1 MRKFEVGKIYMD
13 TDSVELGTA
22 RPYVEIEVVK
32 RTEKTIFFKYT
43 ERSLT
48 QSEKAER
55 KKITK
60 SYLEYEVIDFDCCPS
75 APQIAA

>member
-1 MRKFEVGKIYMD
+1 MKKFEVGKIYMD
-13 TDSVELGTA
+13 TDSVEFGMV

-48 QSEKAER
+48 QSEKVER
-55 KKITK
+55 KKLIK
-60 SYLEYEVIDFDCCPS
+60 SYLEHEAINFDCCPS
-75 APQIAA
+75 APQIVA

>member
-1 MRKFEVGKIYMD
+1 MD

>member
-13 TDSVELGTA
+13 
-22 RPYVEIEVVK
+22 
-32 RTEKTIFFKYT
+32 T

>member
-1 MRKFEVGKIYMD
+1 MKKFEVGKIYMD
-13 TDSVELGTA
+13 TDSVEFGMV

-48 QSEKAER
+48 QSEKVER
-55 KKITK
+55 KKLIK

-75 APQIAA
+75 APQIVA